1 MDLMSAPDSPYRP
14 SAGDSVPSLDSF
26 KARRKLSV
34 GNKTYTYFSLKAAE
48 KNGLAGISRLPNSLK
63 ILLENLLRHEDG
75 RTVTAA
81 DIRAVA
87 GWLKARTSDREIAYP
102 PARVLMQ
109 EFTGVPAVVGLA
121 AERGAVKGGDA
132 DPEEV

>member
-1 MDLMSAPDSPYRP
+1 M
-14 SAGDSVPSLDSF
+14 PSLDSF

-34 GNKTYTYFSLKAAE
+34 GNKSYTYFSLKAAE

-81 DIRAVA
+81 DIRRSRP
-87 GWLKARTSDREIAYP
+87 G
-102 PARVLMQ
+102 
-109 EFTGVPAVVGLA
+109 
-121 AERGAVKGGDA
+121 
-132 DPEEV
+132 